1 MDVVPLF
8 GKAFPVY
15 APLLILFLC
24 AFTLCNIYAKV
35 MNLLGFEHQD
45 ALLVGDR
52 ETLDEKVNEGK
63 TLLNQHLHGGIGN
76 GHGNGMVRRP
86 SSSEILEVEIAEKKS
101 LNAVIV

>member
-76 GHGNGMVRRP
+76 GHGP